1 MEMAAEPEE
10 EDEEGSESKEEAV
23 ARIEKETAA
32 ARSKELKAMA
42 VQDLKELLQKSGL
55 ETEKVKKEDMI
66 KSMLASE
73 AKARAEAREHEAKLR
88 GVMEEKRQELEG
100 TSVSEICK
108 TCASMGIEGAR
119 TKEERIARILTQFV
133 KEGGVEKALAR
144 KAQEKRREDLSSM
157 ETPGLCDLCDRA
169 GVDPYVAEV
178 LAGRI
183 IKLEAEA
190 GRFAR
195 PQLGQAESTSEAG
208 GKRDLVQSI
217 LAKEAARK
225 AEEQQQM
232 QRASAAE

>member
-10 EDEEGSESKEEAV
+10 GDEEESESKEDAV
-23 ARIEKETAA
+23 ARVEKETVAS
-32 ARSKELKAMA
+32 RSKELKAMA
-42 VQDLKELLQKSGL
+42 KEQLTELLHKNGL
-55 ETEKVKKEDMI
+55 DTEKVKKEDMI

-73 AKARAEAREHEAKLR
+73 AKARAEAREHEAKIR

-100 TSVSEICK
+100 TSVAEICK

-183 IKLEAEA
+183 IKL
-190 GRFAR
+190 
-195 PQLGQAESTSEAG
+195 
-208 GKRDLVQSI
+208 
-217 LAKEAARK
+217 
-225 AEEQQQM
+225 
-232 QRASAAE
+232 